1 MIDYLLNFAFLLS
14 AFLYIFSLVMSL
26 MLFNLKG
33 DFTKKK
39 KDYKKS
45 PENIF
50 LFLFKNN
57 MYRTVLL
64 VTIICNIWGF
74 PTTSMVPVIAE
85 TILNIN
91 ATLLGILVGAEGA
104 GCLIG
109 SIIVAGV

>member
-1 MIDYLLNFAFLLS
+1 
-14 AFLYIFSLVMSL
+14 
-26 MLFNLKG
+26 
-33 DFTKKK
+33 
-39 KDYKKS
+39 
-45 PENIF
+45 
-50 LFLFKNN
+50 

-74 PTTSMVPVIAE
+74 PTTSMVPVIAK

-109 SIIVAGV
+109 SIIVAGVKNKRIQSFYNHQTLLLLTKPMNSSFK